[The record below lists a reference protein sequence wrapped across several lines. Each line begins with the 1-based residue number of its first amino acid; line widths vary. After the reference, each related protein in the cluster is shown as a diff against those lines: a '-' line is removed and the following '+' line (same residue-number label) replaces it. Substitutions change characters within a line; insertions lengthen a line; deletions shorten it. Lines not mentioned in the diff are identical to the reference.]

1 MGQRLSGALAAIH
14 AQPKETPATVSHER
28 LARAAA
34 MRSAPHGPIPVEL
47 HDRCLF
53 FRRVLADGN
62 PVSQWRYS
70 WLSFALR

>member
-34 MRSAPHGPIPVEL
+34 MRGGAAWTDPG
-47 HDRCLF
+47 
-53 FRRVLADGN
+53 
-62 PVSQWRYS
+62 
-70 WLSFALR
+70 